1 MEDQQFRQLLDYFG
15 LSWRG
20 YRRVRKGVK
29 KRISRHMSDLGCHN
43 MATYLIELATNEKVR
58 HICERLMTVSISRF
72 FRDKKL
78 WEILQNKIIPQ
89 LIERPQEKINV
100 WVAGCA
106 SGEEVY
112 SLRIIWEDLRST
124 YLHLPS
130 MEITATDLN
139 PQYLE
144 RAWAG
149 GYPSSSLKELPEK
162 LRSRYFHKQA
172 EKKLYL
178 VKALL
183 KDGIVWQNHNLLND
197 LPGGQFDLIFL
208 RNNLLTYYND
218 VIKMSALKKVTDSL
232 SDSGFLIIGSH
243 EKLPFDNRSVFS
255 MVQLPYMFRKG

>member
-43 MATYLIELATNEKVR
+43 MATYLIELATNEDAR
-58 HICERLMTVSISRF
+58 QICERLMTVSISRF

-112 SLRIIWEDLRST
+112 SLRIIWEDLRPT
-124 YLHLPS
+124 YPHLPN
-130 MEITATDLN
+130 MEILATDLN
-139 PQYLE
+139 
-144 RAWAG
+144 
-149 GYPSSSLKELPEK
+149 S
-162 LRSRYFHKQA
+162 
-172 EKKLYL
+172 
-178 VKALL
+178 
-183 KDGIVWQNHNLLND
+183 
-197 LPGGQFDLIFL
+197 
-208 RNNLLTYYND
+208 
-218 VIKMSALKKVTDSL
+218 
-232 SDSGFLIIGSH
+232 
-243 EKLPFDNRSVFS
+243 
-255 MVQLPYMFRKG
+255 